1 VHKATDKRRQEKRRG
16 CTEQAQVI
24 GKGKQVGKRRGKG
37 RKKRDMAYRDT
48 MKKWKMGGAQLSR
61 VRSRLPRRLQ
71 G

>member
-1 VHKATDKRRQEKRRG
+1 LVEEMQAMRKG
-16 CTEQAQVI
+16 CMEQAPVI
-24 GKGKQVGKRRGKG
+24 GKGKKAGKRRGKG